1 MAAYTVDFGHTL
13 SGGDTGARGNGFV
26 EEKLTREIGNLVV
39 QGLRKEGHAV
49 YPIQLDYAN
58 TLVDSLNYRVNKI
71 ISLNPTQSISIHINA
86 ATNKDATGVEV
97 WGDNLCKDMCIK
109 ISDNISKGF
118 NLANRGFKNG
128 CEDLALVG
136 LYGLSNVPAL
146 LVECFFI
153 SNFNDC
159 NKYNAQKYADC
170 IVSGILNKKINN
182 AAEERKFDMKN
193 LVCYCNQVD
202 KRAAEYLADNLQ
214 CPCID
219 ATLPFS
225 YIGVAENI
233 IAVGADNPRKGD
245 GGQVGFSSTTTKYI
259 AGKDRHETIKEVLKF
274 IGKL

>member
-1 MAAYTVDFGHTL
+1 MAVYTVDFGHTL
-13 SGGDTGARGNGFV
+13 SGGDTGSGGNGLR

-39 QGLRKEGHAV
+39 QGLRKEGHTV

-58 TLVDSLNYRVNKI
+58 TMVESLNYRVNNI
-71 ISLNPTQSISIHINA
+71 INIRPDQSISIHINA
-86 ATNKDATGVEV
+86 ATSADATGVEV
-97 WGDNLCKDMCIK
+97 WGDNLCKDMCIR
-109 ISDNISKGF
+109 ICNNISEEF

-153 SNFNDC
+153 TNSNDC

-182 AAEERKFDMKN
+182 VVKEKKFDMKN

-202 KRAAEYLADNLQ
+202 KRAAEYLADHLQ

-219 ATLPFS
+219 ATLPFTYS
-225 YIGVAENI
+225 NVAENI
-233 IAVGADNPRKGD
+233 IAVGGDNPRKGEN
-245 GGQVGFSSTTTKYI
+245 GQVGFSGYVTKKI
-259 AGKDRHETIKEVLKF
+259 VGKDRYETLKEVLKF